1 MIPSSTKREIKH
13 FHVVVVQWRLKN
25 VLKSVM
31 HVQSCCFVNLNLL
44 LCCRSCCLRR
54 RCCLSS
60 LMTNKC
66 TKMRDARAKSLSLFA
81 TTIFSATQATAW
93 QQCCDIVSNSYNIV
107 PTLQRCV
114 ALKVVVAPSR
124 VTYLKSQ
131 LYLSLR
137 TTYTP
142 FARSHPQR
150 SCYGT
155 VRRLHVID

>member
-1 MIPSSTKREIKH
+1 MSKFRKEKGSCYLVIASSTKREIKH

-31 HVQSCCFVNLNLL
+31 HVQSCCFVNRNLL
-44 LCCRSCCLRR
+44 LCSFSRCLRR

-81 TTIFSATQATAW
+81 TQATAW

-107 PTLQRCV
+107 LTLQRCV
-114 ALKVVVAPSR
+114 ELKIVVANR
-124 VTYLKSQ
+124 NIVVTL
-131 LYLSLR
+131 
-137 TTYTP
+137 
-142 FARSHPQR
+142 
-150 SCYGT
+150 
-155 VRRLHVID
+155 

>member
-1 MIPSSTKREIKH
+1 MSKFRKEKGSCYLVIASSTKREIKH

-44 LCCRSCCLRR
+44 LCSCSCSRCLRR

-66 TKMRDARAKSLSLFA
+66 TKMRDALAKSLSLFA

-93 QQCCDIVSNSYNIV
+93 QQCCDIVSNSYNID

-114 ALKVVVAPSR
+114 ALKIVVANRP
-124 VTYLKSQ
+124 V
-131 LYLSLR
+131 
-137 TTYTP
+137 
-142 FARSHPQR
+142 
-150 SCYGT
+150 
-155 VRRLHVID
+155 

>member
-1 MIPSSTKREIKH
+1 MSKFRKEKGSCYLVIASSTKREIKH

-44 LCCRSCCLRR
+44 LCSCSCCRCLRR

-81 TTIFSATQATAW
+81 TQATAW

-107 PTLQRCV
+107 LTLQRCV
-114 ALKVVVAPSR
+114 ALKIVVANR
-124 VTYLKSQ
+124 NIVVTL
-131 LYLSLR
+131 
-137 TTYTP
+137 
-142 FARSHPQR
+142 
-150 SCYGT
+150 
-155 VRRLHVID
+155 

>member
-1 MIPSSTKREIKH
+1 MSKFRKEKESCYLVIPSSTKLEIKH

-25 VLKSVM
+25 VQKSVM

-44 LCCRSCCLRR
+44 LCSCSCCRCLRR

-81 TTIFSATQATAW
+81 TQATAW

-107 PTLQRCV
+107 LTLQRCV
-114 ALKVVVAPSR
+114 ALKIVVANRNIVSNSYNIDPTLER
-124 VTYLKSQ
+124 CVELKIVVAN
-131 LYLSLR
+131 R
-137 TTYTP
+137 P
-142 FARSHPQR
+142 
-150 SCYGT
+150 
-155 VRRLHVID
+155 V

>member
-44 LCCRSCCLRR
+44 LCSCSRCLRR

-60 LMTNKC
+60 LMANKC
-66 TKMRDARAKSLSLFA
+66 TKMRDARAESLSLFA
-81 TTIFSATQATAW
+81 TQALSLFATMCCAKNRRCESQHCCNAVTAL

-114 ALKVVVAPSR
+114 ELKIVVAN
-124 VTYLKSQ
+124 
-131 LYLSLR
+131 R
-137 TTYTP
+137 T
-142 FARSHPQR
+142 
-150 SCYGT
+150 
-155 VRRLHVID
+155 V